1 MMFVLFGILILTIIL
16 VLVEGIVLEENNVF
30 GHAQNRNS
38 TPPLH
43 TAAA

>member
-1 MMFVLFGILILTIIL
+1 MMFVLFILILTIIL
-16 VLVEGIVLEENNVF
+16 VLVEGIVLEKNNVF

-38 TPPLH
+38 SSAFH